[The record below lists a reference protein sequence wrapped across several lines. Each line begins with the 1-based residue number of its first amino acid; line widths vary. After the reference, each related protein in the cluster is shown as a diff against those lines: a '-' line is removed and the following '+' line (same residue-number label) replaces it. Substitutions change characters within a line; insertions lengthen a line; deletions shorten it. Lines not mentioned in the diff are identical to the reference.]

1 MYLPVLNNKLSRLE
15 RDGLFLA
22 ARRPMKLGQL
32 VLIRRIRKASCVTYP
47 VITGNRCSKCKLP
60 FPDDLSSTKSKME
73 HR

>member
-1 MYLPVLNNKLSRLE
+1 MYLPDLNNKPSRLE

-32 VLIRRIRKASCVTYP
+32 VLIRLIRKASFVAYP
-47 VITGNRCSKCKLP
+47 VVTGNRGSKCKLP